1 MKIDNSKVVLQVNL
15 TDGAY
20 FDFHFKDLP
29 INPINWQTKDPEQP
43 PFMGHFLCFDRWGP
57 PTEAEKINGFQ
68 DMVKIWRLVSIDM
81 PARLGVFTVRML
93 QILPDLQRF
102 LTGLT

>member
-1 MKIDNSKVVLQVNL
+1 MNMKIDNSKVVLQVNL
-15 TDGAY
+15 TGGAY

-68 DMVKIWRLVSIDM
+68 HH
-81 PARLGVFTVRML
+81 G
-93 QILPDLQRF
+93 
-102 LTGLT
+102 